1 MSYIRV
7 ISTFK
12 TVVVFFLSILFSSCI
27 DPVMPEFEYREG
39 LVYVDALITDIEEAS
54 YVRILESVSEFGVNK
69 NVFVGNAQVSFVNTK
84 SGNVVDLVEDENTY
98 IPPPNFAAKIGEQ
111 WELRVLLPNGKEYR
125 SEPGILSGPV
135 KMGEL
140 EIRYDPEL
148 SFQDS
153 YNTVVPGHSIS
164 VSFDDPVEEENY
176 YYWRFRSF
184 EKLIYCKECFESIFR
199 YGECETNP
207 PVAIS
212 PREPRYTYACEG
224 DCWKVRYSDE
234 IKIFS
239 DEFTNGTTISN
250 LQVGEVLLFT
260 KDNVLVELQ
269 QFSISPNAYR
279 YLQTLKD
286 IVDNNNGFNSP
297 LPAPLVGNIYNA
309 NDSDEFVLGMF
320 VAAPAS
326 KKSAFIE
333 RIFIEEPQLEARI
346 INSPEGLELPPPIVF
361 YAPCQESRSR
371 TAIMPNDWVN

>member
-7 ISTFK
+7 ISAFK
-12 TVVVFFLSILFSSCI
+12 TVVVFFLSVLFFSCI
-27 DPVMPEFEYREG
+27 DPVMPEFEYKEG

-54 YVRILESVSEFGVNK
+54 YVRLLESVSEFGVNK
-69 NVFVGNAQVSFVNTK
+69 NVFVDNAQVSFINAK
-84 SGNVVDLVEDENTY
+84 SGIVVDLVENEDTY
-98 IPPPNFAAKIGEQ
+98 IPPPDFAAKIGEQ

-125 SEPGILSGPV
+125 SEPETLSGPV
-135 KMGEL
+135 EMGEL

-184 EKLIYCKECFESIFR
+184 EKLIYCKECFEGIFR
-199 YGECETNP
+199 NGECETNP
-207 PVAIS
+207 LGVIP
-212 PREPRYTYACEG
+212 PRKPRYTYACEG
-224 DCWKVRYSDE
+224 DCWRVRYSDE

-260 KDNVLVELQ
+260 NDNILVELQ

-286 IVDNNNGFNSP
+286 IVDNNSGFNSP
-297 LPAPLVGNIYNA
+297 LPAPLVGNIYNT

-320 VAAPAS
+320 VAASAS

-346 INSPEGLELPPPIVF
+346 INSPEEDEVPSPIVA
-361 YAPCQESRSR
+361 YAPCKESRLR
-371 TAIMPNDWVN
+371 TSIMPNDWVN